1 NVWPNVDAASGS
13 LLYYYGM
20 KEFEFYTVMFGVSR
34 AMGIAAQLVL
44 ARAAGVPIT
53 RPKGLTSAGI
63 KKMLGMN

>member
-1 NVWPNVDAASGS
+1 
-13 LLYYYGM
+13 M

-53 RPKGLTSAGI
+53 RPKGLTSGGI
-63 KKMLGMN
+63 KKMLGMS